1 MRLRTSFIHPLAAI
15 CLALMPAAAS
25 AQQPVEAYKP
35 QVGQHGKDVI
45 WVPTPQAL
53 VDKMLDMAKVGP
65 GDHVIDLGSGDGR
78 TVITAAKRGAIAHGI
93 EYNPEM
99 VELSKHNAVKAG
111 VADKATFAKADIF
124 ESDFSKATVISLF
137 LLPRLNLKLRP
148 TILRMAPGTRIVSNS
163 FDMDDWRPDQTAY
176 VTDGC
181 TGYCKAY
188 LWIVPEKV
196 AGSWQLGA
204 GVLALEQKFQV
215 VTGTLTVGNVVAP
228 LKDVNLK
235 GDRIAFTAG
244 ATRYTG
250 QAKGGS
256 MEGTSVSGGQETKWQ
271 ATRK

>member
-1 MRLRTSFIHPLAAI
+1 MRLRASFIHPVAAI

-78 TVITAAKRGAIAHGI
+78 TVITAAKRGATAHGI

-99 VELSKHNAVKAG
+99 VELSKHNAVEAG

-124 ESDFSKATVISLF
+124 ESDFSKATVITLF

-148 TILRMAPGTRIVSNS
+148 TLLRMAPGTRIVSNS

-181 TGYCKAY
+181 TGYCRAY

-228 LKDVNLK
+228 LKDLTLEAN
-235 GDRIAFTAG
+235 RITFTAG

-250 QAKGGS
+250 QVKGGS
-256 MEGTSVSGGQETKWQ
+256 MEGMSVAGGQEAKWQ